1 MIEESIYSQ
10 YGIIVEREAKGL
22 RYPAFRSGDTLFC
35 IIPLPED
42 YNRDELAERQL
53 MSAHLIQQGDRHVSE
68 FVMASH
74 GSYISETEGAL
85 FLLLANRGG
94 LEGRSEYM
102 GRKLAKFHAR
112 ARTIGSPIK
121 VCSRIGM
128 WKGMWERR
136 IDQLERVWNE
146 KLMSH
151 PNNSFEESFVDSFP
165 YYMAIAENAIQY
177 LGDTE
182 MDDQPDFMDEGTVC
196 YDRFSNE
203 TWTGNPCIKNPF
215 DWVFDHGTRDM
226 AEWIRQHYF
235 ANLQTHQPGIAEF
248 MAEYQSYGALNGF
261 SARLLFARLMF
272 PIHYV
277 ETVEEY
283 FAKPKEA
290 KAFELEDS
298 LHSFEAGSHY
308 YEEFLR
314 HFYDLA
320 RIPARQLSLP
330 GVTWL

>member
-74 GSYISETEGAL
+74 G
-85 FLLLANRGG
+85 
-94 LEGRSEYM
+94 
-102 GRKLAKFHAR
+102 
-112 ARTIGSPIK
+112 TIGSPIK

-226 AEWIRQHYF
+226 AEWIKQHYF
-235 ANLQTHQPGIAEF
+235 ANLPTHQP
-248 MAEYQSYGALNGF
+248 GALNGF